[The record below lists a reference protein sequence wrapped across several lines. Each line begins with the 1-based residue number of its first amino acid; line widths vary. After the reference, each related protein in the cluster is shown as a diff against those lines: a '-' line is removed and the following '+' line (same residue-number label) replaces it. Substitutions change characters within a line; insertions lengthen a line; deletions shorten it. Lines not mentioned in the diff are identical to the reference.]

1 MTKQMVTVAVDIS
14 KGIVAQVRVSV
25 DDKKLTKRVLEENAK
40 ALDYTLTG
48 DDNAD
53 YEALQKLAE
62 NSAEEFHLY
71 VTELED
77 VDERGEYVV
86 VETFVPEHVSV
97 CTIPET
103 GKTMTFFNLQSATEY
118 AETEC
123 QKGKVVKL

>member
-14 KGIVAQVRVSV
+14 KGIVDQVRVSV

-40 ALDYTLTG
+40 AFGFVLTG

-53 YEALQKLAE
+53 YECLQKIAE
-62 NSAEEFHLY
+62 DSNDEFHLY

-103 GKTMTFFNLQSATEY
+103 GKTLTFFNLQSATEY

-123 QKGKVVKL
+123 QKGRVVKL